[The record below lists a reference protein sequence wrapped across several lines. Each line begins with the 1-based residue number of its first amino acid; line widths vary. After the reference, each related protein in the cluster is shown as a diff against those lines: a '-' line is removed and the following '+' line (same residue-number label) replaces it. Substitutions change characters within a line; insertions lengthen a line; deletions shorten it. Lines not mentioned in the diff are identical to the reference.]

1 MITEKMAAY
10 TFYQKAL
17 RALRENERKKMPR
30 KTATNDLKI
39 GDLKKSNEVNIPMR
53 VLTQGS
59 ISTS

>member
-30 KTATNDLKI
+30 KTANDLKI